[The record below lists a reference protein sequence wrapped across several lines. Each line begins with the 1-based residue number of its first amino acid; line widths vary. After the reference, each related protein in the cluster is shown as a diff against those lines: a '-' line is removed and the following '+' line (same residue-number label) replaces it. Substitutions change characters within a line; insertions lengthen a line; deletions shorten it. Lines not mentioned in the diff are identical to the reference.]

1 MEKTPSEKKPLVP
14 RNFLDV
20 EGKIIYSEGD
30 QAWNL
35 IRLRKEILNEFHQL
49 KEKSSKFS
57 YKILY
62 FRNFEEFQAEFKK
75 IKKGEVLPML
85 VWFYRE

>member
-1 MEKTPSEKKPLVP
+1 MKKPLTP
-14 RNFLDV
+14 RNFIDIY
-20 EGKIIYSEGD
+20 GKVIYSEGD

-35 IRLRKEILNEFHQL
+35 IRLKKEILNEFHQL

-57 YKILY
+57 YKIKY
-62 FRNFEEFQAEFKK
+62 FRIYEEFQEEVKK

-85 VWFYRE
+85 VWFYKE

>member
-1 MEKTPSEKKPLVP
+1 MKKTPSEKKPLAP

-30 QAWNL
+30 QAWKL
-35 IRLRKEILNEFHQL
+35 IRLRKDLLNEFHQL
-49 KEKSSKFS
+49 KEKSQNFHIKSF
-57 YKILY
+57 ILEAL
-62 FRNFEEFQAEFKK
+62 RNFKQNEEDKER
-75 IKKGEVLPML
+75 EVLPML